1 MCKILKYRHSCG
13 HNVLCLLSRCRGTYQ
28 KGNKI
33 ECSMVAACRTSE
45 YLCLTSPTWCGPC
58 RYQQWN
64 AEWDSRLRRARELHA
79 FVRDQVCLGEGEESL
94 SLPERS
100 PFKPASLQKLEK
112 LVEDLENEH
121 SSASWSIRRKFPML
135 PREHYERS
143 KCNPR
148 VSACSPLREEVHSED
163 IQDPT
168 EQVEDDDYFKE
179 KPFNTFQPFFMDRYG
194 YVGPSIDKTTQN
206 DDLNANTE
214 EDAANEEEEYE
225 AEPPERSWD
234 EDDTPPAEAEESPPS
249 REDTPGHSAVLL
261 ARRPKSTTRARNS
274 LSLSIGG
281 PDNENHLSNDT
292 RTLLDQPTALP
303 SPPPPPQPSLP
314 PARPPLSRHDSFLD
328 PPTPSSPAKVSA
340 NPSSAEPRPLPA
352 TPPPN
357 TPAHPPLDAFPEA
370 LPPVPTPA
378 SYALKYAV
386 SPATYLSN
394 QRDAAVL
401 MEKRCPWGR
410 SVALPVAWRE
420 KEVRR

>member
-1 MCKILKYRHSCG
+1 M
-13 HNVLCLLSRCRGTYQ
+13 
-28 KGNKI
+28 
-33 ECSMVAACRTSE
+33 MAACRTSE

-143 KCNPR
+143 KCKPR
-148 VSACSPLREEVHSED
+148 VSACSPLREEIHSED

-168 EQVEDDDYFKE
+168 EQAEDDDYFME
-179 KPFNTFQPFFMDRYG
+179 KPFKPFQSFFMDRYG
-194 YVGPSIDKTTQN
+194 YVGPSIGETTQN
-206 DDLNANTE
+206 DDANANTE
-214 EDAANEEEEYE
+214 EDAASEEEEYK

-234 EDDTPPAEAEESPPS
+234 KDDILPAEAEESPPS
-249 REDTPGHSAVLL
+249 REDTPGRSAVLL
-261 ARRPKSTTRARNS
+261 ARRPKSTAYACS
-274 LSLSIGG
+274 SLSISISGL
-281 PDNENHLSNDT
+281 DNENHLSDDT

-303 SPPPPPQPSLP
+303 SPPPLPQPSLS

-328 PPTPSSPAKVSA
+328 PPTSSSPAKVSA
-340 NPSSAEPRPLPA
+340 NPSHTEPCPLPA
-352 TPPPN
+352 SPPPN

-420 KEVRR
+420 EKRVRR

>member
-28 KGNKI
+28 KGNRI
-33 ECSMVAACRTSE
+33 ECSMIAACQTSE

-79 FVRDQVCLGEGEESL
+79 FVRDQVCPGEGEESP

-100 PFKPASLQKLEK
+100 PFKPASLQKLKK

-121 SSASWSIRRKFPML
+121 SSASWSIRRKFPTL

-148 VSACSPLREEVHSED
+148 VSASSPLREEVHSED

-168 EQVEDDDYFKE
+168 EQAEDDDYFME
-179 KPFNTFQPFFMDRYG
+179 KPFKAFQSFFMDRYG
-194 YVGPSIDKTTQN
+194 YVRPSIDKITQS
-206 DDLNANTE
+206 DDANANTE
-214 EDAANEEEEYE
+214 EDAANEEEGYE
-225 AEPPERSWD
+225 AEPPERSWY
-234 EDDTPPAEAEESPPS
+234 EDDTLPAEAEESP
-249 REDTPGHSAVLL
+249 EDTPGHSAVLL
-261 ARRPKSTTRARNS
+261 ARRPKSTTRARNI
-274 LSLSIGG
+274 LSLSMGG
-281 PDNENHLSNDT
+281 PDNENHLSDDT

-303 SPPPPPQPSLP
+303 SRPLPPQPSP
-314 PARPPLSRHDSFLD
+314 SPVRPPLSRHDSLLD
-328 PPTPSSPAKVSA
+328 PSSPAKVSA

-352 TPPPN
+352 TPPAN

-386 SPATYLSN
+386 SPATHLSN
-394 QRDAAVL
+394 QRDAAIL

-410 SVALPVAWRE
+410 SVAPPVAWRE
-420 KEVRR
+420 EKRVRR